1 MLDFKSNKRINFSFS
16 ITPESHIM
24 FMRIMEMKEKKI
36 GFEAKKMCNFLINC
50 TNKSQSD
57 NKDH

>member
-16 ITPESHIM
+16 ITPKSHIM
-24 FMRIMEMKEKKI
+24 FMRIIKMKEKKI
-36 GFEAKKMCNFLINC
+36 GFEAKKLCNLLING

>member
-1 MLDFKSNKRINFSFS
+1 
-16 ITPESHIM
+16 
-24 FMRIMEMKEKKI
+24 MEMKEKKI
-36 GFEAKKMCNFLINC
+36 GFEAKKLCNLLINC